1 MIRKYLVTCLI
12 IICLLPSCSFL
23 DKMLE
28 DEDTTVGLTAAQLYS
43 EGKEFLNLEDFN
55 NAIRYFEVLESR
67 FPFGKYSTQAMLD
80 LSYAY
85 YASDQRDTAII
96 EINRFIRLYPNH
108 PEISYAY
115 YLRAL
120 ANFDKDANVLTR
132 FFGYDPSRYDITALK
147 ESFND
152 FSIVVNRYPDTKY
165 AEDSLNRLIYIRNQI
180 ARSELYIAEYYHKRS
195 AHVAAIERIKYMLEN
210 YGGTPSTEQGLLIL
224 IESYNSLNMRQLAF
238 DTARV
243 LKKNYPEYR
252 IDEVN
257 QSILVSR
264 VHRNDDKVG
273 SDNSH
278 VDDNWYDIFNIFN
291 IFN

>member
-1 MIRKYLVTCLI
+1 MIRKYLATY
-12 IICLLPSCSFL
+12 LLMASFLQGCSFL

-28 DEDTTVGLTAAQLYS
+28 EEDTTVGLTAAQLYQ

-85 YASDQRDTAII
+85 YASDQRDQSIV
-96 EINRFIRLYPNH
+96 EVNRFIRLYPNH
-108 PEISYAY
+108 PEVSYAY

-132 FFGYDPSRYDITALK
+132 FFGYDPSRYDVTALK

-152 FSIVVNRYPDTKY
+152 FSIVVNKYPNTKY
-165 AEDSLNRLIYIRNQI
+165 AEDSLNRLVYIRNQI
-180 ARSELYIAEYYHKRS
+180 ARSELYIAEYYNKRS

-210 YGGTPSTEQGLLIL
+210 YGGTPSTEKGLLIL
-224 IESYNSLNMRQLAF
+224 IDSYNSLNMRQLAS

-243 LKKNYPEYR
+243 LKKNYPEYK
-252 IDEVN
+252 IEEVDKN
-257 QSILVSR
+257 ILVSKIDDGGIEL
-264 VHRNDDKVG
+264 NDTDRTD
-273 SDNSH
+273 S
-278 VDDNWYDIFNIFN
+278 WYNIFNIFN
-291 IFN
+291 IFK

>member
-1 MIRKYLVTCLI
+1 MTRKYLLTCLI
-12 IICLLPSCSFL
+12 ITCLLSGCSFL

-28 DEDTTVGLTAAQLYS
+28 EEDTTVGLTAAELYG

-85 YASDQRDTAII
+85 YASEQRDKAII

-108 PEISYAY
+108 PEVSYAY

-132 FFGYDPSRYDITALK
+132 FFGYDPSRYDVTTLK

-152 FSIVVNRYPDTKY
+152 FSIVVNRYPETKY
-165 AEDSLNRLIYIRNQI
+165 ADDSLNRLIYIRNQI
-180 ARSELYIAEYYHKRS
+180 ARNELYIAEYYSKRS

-210 YGGTPSTEQGLLIL
+210 YGGTPSTEKGLLIL
-224 IESYNSLNMRQLAF
+224 VESYNNLNMRQLAF
-238 DTARV
+238 DSARV
-243 LKKNYPEYR
+243 LKKNYPEYN
-252 IDEVN
+252 IDERDRKIVVSKITENEGKVDVGTNN
-257 QSILVSR
+257 QER
-264 VHRNDDKVG
+264 
-273 SDNSH
+273 
-278 VDDNWYDIFNIFN
+278 NWYDIFNLFD
-291 IFN
+291 

>member
-1 MIRKYLVTCLI
+1 MASFLQG
-12 IICLLPSCSFL
+12 CSFL

-28 DEDTTVGLTAAQLYS
+28 EEDTTVGLTAAQLYQ

-85 YASDQRDTAII
+85 YASDQRDQSIV
-96 EINRFIRLYPNH
+96 EVNRFIRLYPNH
-108 PEISYAY
+108 PEVSYAY

-132 FFGYDPSRYDITALK
+132 FFGYDPSRYDVTALK

-152 FSIVVNRYPDTKY
+152 FSIVVNKYPNTKY
-165 AEDSLNRLIYIRNQI
+165 AEDSLNRLVYIRNQI
-180 ARSELYIAEYYHKRS
+180 ARSELYIAEYYNKRS

-210 YGGTPSTEQGLLIL
+210 YGGTPSTEKGLLIL
-224 IESYNSLNMRQLAF
+224 IDSYNSLNMRQLAS

-243 LKKNYPEYR
+243 LKKNYPKYKIE
-252 IDEVN
+252 EVDKN
-257 QSILVSR
+257 ILVSKIDDGGIEL
-264 VHRNDDKVG
+264 NDTDRTD
-273 SDNSH
+273 S
-278 VDDNWYDIFNIFN
+278 WYNIFNIFN
-291 IFN
+291 IFK

>member
-1 MIRKYLVTCLI
+1 MIRKYLATY
-12 IICLLPSCSFL
+12 LLMASFLQGCSFL

-28 DEDTTVGLTAAQLYS
+28 EEDTTVGLTAAQLYQ

-85 YASDQRDTAII
+85 YASDQRDQSIV
-96 EINRFIRLYPNH
+96 EVNRFIRLYPNH
-108 PEISYAY
+108 PEVSYAY

-132 FFGYDPSRYDITALK
+132 FFGYDPSRYDVTALK

-152 FSIVVNRYPDTKY
+152 FSIVVNKYPNTKY
-165 AEDSLNRLIYIRNQI
+165 AEDSLNRLVYIRNQI
-180 ARSELYIAEYYHKRS
+180 ARSELYIAEYYNKRS

-210 YGGTPSTEQGLLIL
+210 YGGTPSTEKGLLIL
-224 IESYNSLNMRQLAF
+224 IDSYNSLNMRQLAS

-243 LKKNYPEYR
+243 LKKNYPKYKIE
-252 IDEVN
+252 EVDKN
-257 QSILVSR
+257 ILVSKIDDGGIEL
-264 VHRNDDKVG
+264 NDTDRTD
-273 SDNSH
+273 S
-278 VDDNWYDIFNIFN
+278 WYNIFNIFN
-291 IFN
+291 IFK

>member
-1 MIRKYLVTCLI
+1 MIRKYLATY
-12 IICLLPSCSFL
+12 LLMASFLQGCSFL

-28 DEDTTVGLTAAQLYS
+28 EEDTTVGLTAAQLYQ

-85 YASDQRDTAII
+85 YASDQRDQSIV
-96 EINRFIRLYPNH
+96 EVNRFIRLYPNH
-108 PEISYAY
+108 PEVSYAY

-132 FFGYDPSRYDITALK
+132 FFGYDPSRYDVTALK

-152 FSIVVNRYPDTKY
+152 FSIVVNKYPNTKY
-165 AEDSLNRLIYIRNQI
+165 AEDSLNRLVYIRNQI
-180 ARSELYIAEYYHKRS
+180 ARSELYIAEYYNKRS

-210 YGGTPSTEQGLLIL
+210 YGGTPSTEKGLLIL
-224 IESYNSLNMRQLAF
+224 IDSYNSLNMRQLAS

-243 LKKNYPEYR
+243 LKKNYPEYK
-252 IDEVN
+252 IEEVDKN
-257 QSILVSR
+257 ILVSKIDDGGIEL
-264 VHRNDDKVG
+264 NDTNRTD
-273 SDNSH
+273 S
-278 VDDNWYDIFNIFN
+278 WYNIFNIFN
-291 IFN
+291 IFK

>member
-1 MIRKYLVTCLI
+1 MIRKYLATY
-12 IICLLPSCSFL
+12 LLVASFLQGCSFL

-28 DEDTTVGLTAAQLYS
+28 EEDTTVGLTAAQLYQ

-85 YASDQRDTAII
+85 YASDQRDQSIV
-96 EINRFIRLYPNH
+96 EVNRFIRLYPNH
-108 PEISYAY
+108 PEVSYAY

-132 FFGYDPSRYDITALK
+132 FFGYDPSRYDVTALK

-152 FSIVVNRYPDTKY
+152 FSIVVNKYPNTKY
-165 AEDSLNRLIYIRNQI
+165 AEDSLNRLVYIRNQI
-180 ARSELYIAEYYHKRS
+180 ARSELYIAEYYNKRS

-210 YGGTPSTEQGLLIL
+210 YGGTPSTEKGLLIL
-224 IESYNSLNMRQLAF
+224 IDSYNSLNMRQLAS

-252 IDEVN
+252 IEEVDKN
-257 QSILVSR
+257 ILVSKIDDGGIEL
-264 VHRNDDKVG
+264 NDTDRTD
-273 SDNSH
+273 S
-278 VDDNWYDIFNIFN
+278 WYNIFNIFN
-291 IFN
+291 IFK

>member
-1 MIRKYLVTCLI
+1 MIRKYLLTCLI
-12 IICLLPSCSFL
+12 ITCLVPGCSFL
-23 DKMLE
+23 DKILE
-28 DEDTTVGLTAAQLYS
+28 EEDTTVGLTAAQLYN

-85 YASDQRDTAII
+85 YASEQRDKAII

-108 PEISYAY
+108 PEVSYAY

-132 FFGYDPSRYDITALK
+132 FFGYDPSRYDVTTLK

-152 FSIVVNRYPDTKY
+152 FSIVVNRYPETKY
-165 AEDSLNRLIYIRNQI
+165 ADDSLNRLIYIRNQI
-180 ARSELYIAEYYHKRS
+180 ARNELYIAEYYSKRS

-210 YGGTPSTEQGLLIL
+210 YGGTPSTEKGLLIL
-224 IESYNSLNMRQLAF
+224 VKSYNNLNMRQLAF
-238 DTARV
+238 DSARV
-243 LKKNYPEYR
+243 LKKNYPEYN
-252 IDEVN
+252 IDERDRKIVVSKITENEGKVDVN
-257 QSILVSR
+257 T
-264 VHRNDDKVG
+264 NDQEK
-273 SDNSH
+273 
-278 VDDNWYDIFNIFN
+278 NWYDIFNLFD
-291 IFN
+291 

>member
-1 MIRKYLVTCLI
+1 MIRKYLLTCLI
-12 IICLLPSCSFL
+12 ITCLLPGCSFL
-23 DKMLE
+23 DKILE
-28 DEDTTVGLTAAQLYS
+28 EEDTTVGLTAAQLYN

-55 NAIRYFEVLESR
+55 NAIKYFEVLESR

-85 YASDQRDTAII
+85 YASNKRDTAII

-108 PEISYAY
+108 PEVSYAY

-120 ANFDKDANVLTR
+120 ANFDKDANVVTR
-132 FFGYDPSRYDITALK
+132 FFGYDPSRYDVTALK

-152 FSIVVNRYPDTKY
+152 FSIVVNRYPNTKY
-165 AEDSLNRLIYIRNQI
+165 ADDSLNRLVYIRNQI

-195 AHVAAIERIKYMLEN
+195 AHVAAVERIKYMLEN
-210 YGGTPSTEQGLLIL
+210 YGGTPSTERGLLIL
-224 IESYNSLNMRQLAF
+224 IDSYNSLNMRQLAF

-243 LKKNYPEYR
+243 LKRNYPEYKIEEINR
-252 IDEVN
+252 N
-257 QSILVSR
+257 ILVSKI
-264 VHRNDDKVG
+264 NTSEDQIDLDSSGEDD
-273 SDNSH
+273 S
-278 VDDNWYDIFNIFN
+278 WYNIFN

>member
-1 MIRKYLVTCLI
+1 MNRKYLVTCLI
-12 IICLLPSCSFL
+12 IICLLPGCSFL

-28 DEDTTVGLTAAQLYS
+28 EEDTTVGLTAAQLYNQ
-43 EGKEFLNLEDFN
+43 GKEFLNLEDFN

-85 YASDQRDTAII
+85 YASDKRDTAII

-108 PEISYAY
+108 PEVSYAY

-152 FSIVVNRYPDTKY
+152 FSIVVNRYPNTKY
-165 AEDSLNRLIYIRNQI
+165 AEDSLNRLVYIRNQI

-238 DTARV
+238 DAARV

-252 IDEVN
+252 IEEVN
-257 QSILVSR
+257 QNILVSR
-264 VHRNDDKVG
+264 ISNNDDQAE
-273 SDNSH
+273 SNNSH
-278 VDDNWYDIFNIFN
+278 EDENWYDIFNIFN
-291 IFN
+291 

>member
-1 MIRKYLVTCLI
+1 MTRKYLLTCLI
-12 IICLLPSCSFL
+12 ITCLLSGCSFL

-28 DEDTTVGLTAAQLYS
+28 EEDTTVGLTAAELYG

-55 NAIRYFEVLESR
+55 NAIKYFEVLESR

-85 YASDQRDTAII
+85 YASEQRDKAII

-108 PEISYAY
+108 PEVSYAY

-132 FFGYDPSRYDITALK
+132 FFGYDPSRYDVTTLK

-152 FSIVVNRYPDTKY
+152 FSIVVNRYPETKY
-165 AEDSLNRLIYIRNQI
+165 ADDSLNRLIYIRNQI
-180 ARSELYIAEYYHKRS
+180 ARNELYIAEYYSKRS

-210 YGGTPSTEQGLLIL
+210 YGGTPSTEKGLLIL
-224 IESYNSLNMRQLAF
+224 VKSYNNLNMRQLAF
-238 DTARV
+238 DSARV
-243 LKKNYPEYR
+243 LKKNYPEYN
-252 IDEVN
+252 IDERDRKIV
-257 QSILVSR
+257 VSKITENEGK
-264 VHRNDDKVG
+264 VDVGTNDQER
-273 SDNSH
+273 
-278 VDDNWYDIFNIFN
+278 NWYDIFNLFD
-291 IFN
+291 

>member
-1 MIRKYLVTCLI
+1 MTRKYLLTCLI
-12 IICLLPSCSFL
+12 ITCLLSGCSFL

-28 DEDTTVGLTAAQLYS
+28 EEDTTVGLTAAELYG

-55 NAIRYFEVLESR
+55 NAIKYFEVLESR

-85 YASDQRDTAII
+85 YASEQRDKAII

-108 PEISYAY
+108 PEVSYAY

-132 FFGYDPSRYDITALK
+132 FFGYDPSRYDVTALK

-152 FSIVVNRYPDTKY
+152 FSIVVNRYPETKY
-165 AEDSLNRLIYIRNQI
+165 ADDSLNRLIYIRNQI
-180 ARSELYIAEYYHKRS
+180 ARNELYIAEYYSKRS

-210 YGGTPSTEQGLLIL
+210 YGGTPSTEKGLLIL
-224 IESYNSLNMRQLAF
+224 VESYNNLNMRQLAF
-238 DTARV
+238 DSARV
-243 LKKNYPEYR
+243 LKKNYPEYNIEER
-252 IDEVN
+252 NRKIV
-257 QSILVSR
+257 VSKIKENAGR
-264 VHRNDDKVG
+264 VDVEANDQDK
-273 SDNSH
+273 
-278 VDDNWYDIFNIFN
+278 NWYDIFNF
-291 IFN
+291 FD

>member
-12 IICLLPSCSFL
+12 IICLLPGCSFL

-28 DEDTTVGLTAAQLYS
+28 EEDTTVGLTAAQLYN

-85 YASDQRDTAII
+85 YASDKRDKAII

-132 FFGYDPSRYDITALK
+132 FFGYDPSRYDITSLK

-210 YGGTPSTEQGLLIL
+210 YGGTPSTEQGLIIL

-257 QSILVSR
+257 QSISVSKVR
-264 VHRNDDKVG
+264 RNDNKID

-278 VDDNWYDIFNIFN
+278 VEDNWYDIFNIFN

>member
-1 MIRKYLVTCLI
+1 MTRKYLLTCLI
-12 IICLLPSCSFL
+12 ITCLLSGCSFL

-28 DEDTTVGLTAAQLYS
+28 EEDTTVGLTAAELYG

-55 NAIRYFEVLESR
+55 NAIKYFEVLESR

-85 YASDQRDTAII
+85 YASEQRDQAII

-108 PEISYAY
+108 PEVSYAY

-132 FFGYDPSRYDITALK
+132 FFGYDPSRYDVTALK

-152 FSIVVNRYPDTKY
+152 FSIVVNRYPETKY
-165 AEDSLNRLIYIRNQI
+165 ADDSLNRLIYIRNQI
-180 ARSELYIAEYYHKRS
+180 ARNELYIAEYYSKRS

-210 YGGTPSTEQGLLIL
+210 YGGTPSTEKGLLIL
-224 IESYNSLNMRQLAF
+224 VESYNNLNMRQLAF
-238 DTARV
+238 DSARV
-243 LKKNYPEYR
+243 LKKNYPEYNIEEKNR
-252 IDEVN
+252 KIV
-257 QSILVSR
+257 VSKIKENAGR
-264 VHRNDDKVG
+264 VDVDTNDQDK
-273 SDNSH
+273 
-278 VDDNWYDIFNIFN
+278 NWYDIFNF
-291 IFN
+291 FD

>member
-1 MIRKYLVTCLI
+1 MTRKYLLTCLI
-12 IICLLPSCSFL
+12 ITCLLSGCSFL

-28 DEDTTVGLTAAQLYS
+28 EEDTTVGLTAAELYG

-55 NAIRYFEVLESR
+55 NAIKYFEVLESR

-85 YASDQRDTAII
+85 YASEQRDKAII

-108 PEISYAY
+108 PEVSYAY

-132 FFGYDPSRYDITALK
+132 FFGYDPSRYDVTALK

-152 FSIVVNRYPDTKY
+152 FSIVVNRYPETKY
-165 AEDSLNRLIYIRNQI
+165 ADDSLNRLIYIRNQI
-180 ARSELYIAEYYHKRS
+180 ARNELYIAEYYSKRS

-210 YGGTPSTEQGLLIL
+210 YGGTPSTEKGLLIL
-224 IESYNSLNMRQLAF
+224 VESYNNLNMRQLAF
-238 DTARV
+238 DSARV
-243 LKKNYPEYR
+243 LKKNYPEYNIEEKNR
-252 IDEVN
+252 KIV
-257 QSILVSR
+257 VSKIKENAGR
-264 VHRNDDKVG
+264 VDVDTNDQDK
-273 SDNSH
+273 
-278 VDDNWYDIFNIFN
+278 NWYDIFNF
-291 IFN
+291 FD

>member
-1 MIRKYLVTCLI
+1 MIRKYLVTYLV
-12 IICLLPSCSFL
+12 IICLLPGCSFL

-28 DEDTTVGLTAAQLYS
+28 EEDTTVGLTAAQLYL

-67 FPFGKYSTQAMLD
+67 YPFGKYSTQAMLD

-85 YASDQRDTAII
+85 YASAQRDKAII

-108 PEISYAY
+108 PEVSYAY

-120 ANFDKDANVLTR
+120 SNFDKDANVLTR
-132 FFGYDPSRYDITALK
+132 FFGYDPSRYDVTALK

-152 FSIVVNRYPDTKY
+152 FSLVVNRYPDSKY

-180 ARSELYIAEYYHKRS
+180 ARSELYIAEYYHKRA
-195 AHVAAIERIKYMLEN
+195 AHVAAIERVKFMLEN
-210 YGGTPSTEQGLLIL
+210 YGGTPSTERGLLIL

-238 DTARV
+238 DAARV
-243 LKKNYPEYR
+243 LKKNYPGYR
-252 IDEVN
+252 VEEVDRIIIVSKIDAN
-257 QSILVSR
+257 K
-264 VHRNDDKVG
+264 DK
-273 SDNSH
+273 SSSDSSSDDNS
-278 VDDNWYDIFNIFN
+278 WYDIFNILD
-291 IFN
+291 

>member
-12 IICLLPSCSFL
+12 ITCLFSGCSFL

-28 DEDTTVGLTAAQLYS
+28 EEDTTVGLTAAQLYS

-85 YASDQRDTAII
+85 YASDQRDQSIV
-96 EINRFIRLYPNH
+96 EVNRFIRLYPNH
-108 PEISYAY
+108 PEVSYAY

-132 FFGYDPSRYDITALK
+132 FFGYDSSRYDVTALK

-152 FSIVVNRYPDTKY
+152 FSIVVNKYPNTKY
-165 AEDSLNRLIYIRNQI
+165 AEDSLNRLVYIRNQI
-180 ARSELYIAEYYHKRS
+180 ARSELYIAEYYNKRS

-210 YGGTPSTEQGLLIL
+210 YGGTPSTEKGLLIL
-224 IESYNSLNMRQLAF
+224 IDSYNSLNMRQLAS

-243 LKKNYPEYR
+243 LKKNYPEYK
-252 IDEVN
+252 IEEVDKN
-257 QSILVSR
+257 ILVSKIDDGGIEL
-264 VHRNDDKVG
+264 NDTDRTD
-273 SDNSH
+273 S
-278 VDDNWYDIFNIFN
+278 WYNIFNIFN
-291 IFN
+291 IFK

>member
-1 MIRKYLVTCLI
+1 MIRKYLATY
-12 IICLLPSCSFL
+12 LLVASFLQGCSFL

-28 DEDTTVGLTAAQLYS
+28 EEDTTVGLTAAQLYQ

-85 YASDQRDTAII
+85 YASDQRDQSIV
-96 EINRFIRLYPNH
+96 EVNRFIRLYPNH
-108 PEISYAY
+108 PEVSYAY

-132 FFGYDPSRYDITALK
+132 FFGYDPSRYDVTALK

-152 FSIVVNRYPDTKY
+152 FSIVVNKYPNTKY
-165 AEDSLNRLIYIRNQI
+165 AEDSLNRLVYIRNQI
-180 ARSELYIAEYYHKRS
+180 ARSELYIAEYYNKRS

-210 YGGTPSTEQGLLIL
+210 YGGTPSTEKGLLIL
-224 IESYNSLNMRQLAF
+224 IDSYNSLNMRQLAF

-243 LKKNYPEYR
+243 LKKNYPEYK
-252 IDEVN
+252 IEEVDKN
-257 QSILVSR
+257 ILVSKI
-264 VHRNDDKVG
+264 DDG
-273 SDNSH
+273 GIELNLSLIH
-278 VDDNWYDIFNIFN
+278 I
-291 IFN
+291 

>member
-1 MIRKYLVTCLI
+1 
-12 IICLLPSCSFL
+12 
-23 DKMLE
+23 MLE
-28 DEDTTVGLTAAQLYS
+28 EEDTTVGLTAAQLYN

-85 YASDQRDTAII
+85 YASDKRDTAII

-108 PEISYAY
+108 PEVSYAY

-152 FSIVVNRYPDTKY
+152 FSIVVNRYPNTKY
-165 AEDSLNRLIYIRNQI
+165 AEDSLNRLVYIRNQI

-238 DTARV
+238 DAARV

-252 IDEVN
+252 IEQVN
-257 QSILVSR
+257 QNILVSR
-264 VHRNDDKVG
+264 ISNNDDQAE
-273 SDNSH
+273 SNNSH
-278 VDDNWYDIFNIFN
+278 EDENWYDIFNIFN
-291 IFN
+291 

>member
-1 MIRKYLVTCLI
+1 MIRKYLATY
-12 IICLLPSCSFL
+12 LLMASFLQGCSFL

-28 DEDTTVGLTAAQLYS
+28 EEDTTVGLTAAQLYQ

-85 YASDQRDTAII
+85 YASDQRDQSIV
-96 EINRFIRLYPNH
+96 EVNRFIRLYPNH
-108 PEISYAY
+108 PEVSYAY

-132 FFGYDPSRYDITALK
+132 FFGYDPSRYDVTALK

-152 FSIVVNRYPDTKY
+152 FSIVVNKYPNTKY
-165 AEDSLNRLIYIRNQI
+165 AEDSLNRLVYIRNQI
-180 ARSELYIAEYYHKRS
+180 ARSELYIAEYYNKRS

-210 YGGTPSTEQGLLIL
+210 YGGTPSTEKGLLIL
-224 IESYNSLNMRQLAF
+224 IDSYNSLNMRQLAS

-243 LKKNYPEYR
+243 LKKNYPEYK
-252 IDEVN
+252 IEEVDEN
-257 QSILVSR
+257 ILVSKIDDGGNEL
-264 VHRNDDKVG
+264 NDTDKTD
-273 SDNSH
+273 S
-278 VDDNWYDIFNIFN
+278 WYNIFN
-291 IFN
+291 IFK

>member
-12 IICLLPSCSFL
+12 ITCLLSGCSFL

-28 DEDTTVGLTAAQLYS
+28 EEDTTVGLTAAELYG

-85 YASDQRDTAII
+85 YASEQRDKAII

-108 PEISYAY
+108 PEVSYAY

-132 FFGYDPSRYDITALK
+132 FFGYDPSRYDVTTLK

-152 FSIVVNRYPDTKY
+152 FSIVVNRYPETKY
-165 AEDSLNRLIYIRNQI
+165 ADDSLNRLIYIRNQI
-180 ARSELYIAEYYHKRS
+180 ARNELYIAEYYSKRS

-210 YGGTPSTEQGLLIL
+210 YGGTPSTEKGLLIL
-224 IESYNSLNMRQLAF
+224 VESYNNLNMRQLAF
-238 DTARV
+238 DSARV
-243 LKKNYPEYR
+243 LKKNYPEYN
-252 IDEVN
+252 IDERDRKIV
-257 QSILVSR
+257 VSKITKNEGK
-264 VHRNDDKVG
+264 VDVGTNDQER
-273 SDNSH
+273 
-278 VDDNWYDIFNIFN
+278 NWYDIFNLFD
-291 IFN
+291 

>member
-1 MIRKYLVTCLI
+1 MIRKYLATY
-12 IICLLPSCSFL
+12 LLMASFLQGCSFL

-28 DEDTTVGLTAAQLYS
+28 EEDTTVGLTAAQLYQ

-85 YASDQRDTAII
+85 YASDQRDQSIV
-96 EINRFIRLYPNH
+96 EVNRFIRLYPNH
-108 PEISYAY
+108 PEVSYAY

-132 FFGYDPSRYDITALK
+132 FFGYDPSRYDVTALK

-152 FSIVVNRYPDTKY
+152 FSIVVNKYPNTKY
-165 AEDSLNRLIYIRNQI
+165 AEDSLNRLVYIRNQI
-180 ARSELYIAEYYHKRS
+180 ARSELYIAEYYNKRS

-210 YGGTPSTEQGLLIL
+210 YGGTPSTEKGLLIL
-224 IESYNSLNMRQLAF
+224 IDSYNSLNMRQLAS

-243 LKKNYPEYR
+243 LKKNYPEYK
-252 IDEVN
+252 IEEVDKN
-257 QSILVSR
+257 ILVSKIDDGGIEL
-264 VHRNDDKVG
+264 NDKDKTD
-273 SDNSH
+273 S
-278 VDDNWYDIFNIFN
+278 WYNIFN
-291 IFN
+291 IFK